1 LEPIVSYAEPLP
13 DFSRVALSGT
23 FELAGRHCTLQVTP
37 IQRFPDYG
45 PDFDVVH
52 LQVLHDD
59 QPLVLAD
66 LKADLEP
73 ARCYQ
78 LWSDL
83 CASIQDAVGD
93 AYALGPSDEP
103 EPNPRLG
110 CWGPRPDFLG
120 QGDSDCYTALVM
132 GVAVDTRV
140 AAQRPGSAALA
151 QALAAAV
158 LLALREWETAAQPP
172 GTT

>member
-1 LEPIVSYAEPLP
+1 MSYAEPLP
-13 DFSRVALSGT
+13 DFSRLALSGT
-23 FELAGRHCTLQVTP
+23 FTLAGRQWTLQVTP
-37 IQRFPDYG
+37 IQRFADYG

-83 CASIQDAVGD
+83 CAALQEITIA
-93 AYALGPSDEP
+93 AYALEP
-103 EPNPRLG
+103 DPDGEPNPRLG
-110 CWGPRPDFLG
+110 CWGPRPDLAIG
-120 QGDSDCYTALVM
+120 VESDCHTALVI
-132 GVAVDTRV
+132 GLAVDTRMAHRHPATGV
-140 AAQRPGSAALA
+140 LA
-151 QALAAAV
+151 QQLAAA
-158 LLALREWETAAQPP
+158 LLRALREWEATALLD
-172 GTT
+172 

>member
-1 LEPIVSYAEPLP
+1 MSYAAPLP
-13 DFSRVALSGT
+13 DFTRLALAGS
-23 FELAGRHCTLQVTP
+23 FELAGLPCTLQVGP
-37 IQRFPDYG
+37 IEHFADYG
-45 PDFDVVH
+45 PHFDVVH
-52 LQVLHDD
+52 LQVLHDG
-59 QPLVLAD
+59 QPLAIAD
-66 LKADLEP
+66 LNPAIEP
-73 ARCYQ
+73 ARGYQ

-93 AYALGPSDEP
+93 AYALGPSEEA

-120 QGDSDCYTALVM
+120 QGDSDCFTALVI

-140 AAQRPGSAALA
+140 AAQRPTSAALA

-158 LLALREWETAAQPP
+158 LRELREWERVARADAHR
-172 GTT
+172 